1 MGLTVE
7 LETWRGDWITLYGPG
22 QGDRGVTLGTGPEG
36 LLNDE
41 TWESR
46 WNKYANQIGATFG
59 GIVIDEKDV
68 KLGVEVLPTPDAS
81 LAENFRGWKRAWSRT
96 ADSRLWLE
104 TPEGAR
110 GYLPLRPRRT
120 AGFNPDTDPFVRQHG
135 HIDTFLVAGDPRW
148 RQPDVTQKWVSTVD
162 TTDGSWAF
170 HEFTVDNP
178 CDYDLWPQYTLQAYP
193 GAKYRIADF
202 SRGNNKERR
211 AVEDATRVIQMPA
224 LIAGEHVRVDTDQE
238 AEQVVS
244 SLDTQIYQ
252 RMRGVRFLYPI
263 LAETYKQKVLV
274 GVSGAPAGVG
284 VQLRCRRFWSSP
296 LAMI

>member
-1 MGLTVE
+1 M
-7 LETWRGDWITLYGPG
+7 
-22 QGDRGVTLGTGPEG
+22 TLGTGPEG

-68 KLGVEVLPTPDAS
+68 KLGVEVLPTRDAT
-81 LAENFRGWKRAWSRT
+81 LGENFKGWKRAWSRT
-96 ADSRLWLE
+96 DDSRLWLE
-104 TPEGAR
+104 TPDGAR

-120 AGFNPDTDPFVRQHG
+120 AGFNPEADPFVRQHG
-135 HIDTFLVAGDPRW
+135 HVDTFLVAGDPRW
-148 RQPDVTQKWVSTVD
+148 RQPDTTQKWVSNVD
-162 TTDGSWAF
+162 TTDGSWTF

-193 GAKYRIADF
+193 GAKYRIADY

-252 RMRGVRFLYPI
+252 RMKGVRFLYPI
-263 LAETYKQKVLV
+263 QADTNKQKIAV

-284 VQLRCRRFWSSP
+284 VQLRCRRYWSSP
-296 LAMI
+296 LAMV